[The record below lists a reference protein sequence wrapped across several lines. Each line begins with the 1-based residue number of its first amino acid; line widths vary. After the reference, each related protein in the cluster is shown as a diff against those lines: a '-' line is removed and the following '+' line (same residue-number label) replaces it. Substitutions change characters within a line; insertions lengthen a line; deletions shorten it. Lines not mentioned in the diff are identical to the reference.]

1 MLRSAAYDELHWS
14 LFCPTDLNGLKDGVV
29 DVGEA
34 GVMVHHAVYKLS
46 KLQQESF
53 TAG

>member
-1 MLRSAAYDELHWS
+1 MLRSAVDDEQHWS
-14 LFCPTDLNGLKDGVV
+14 LFCPTDLNGLKDGVI

-34 GVMVHHAVYKLS
+34 RVVVHHAVYELS

>member
-1 MLRSAAYDELHWS
+1 MLRSAVYVELHWS

-46 KLQQESF
+46 KLQQEGF

>member
-1 MLRSAAYDELHWS
+1 MLRSAAYDELHRS
-14 LFCPTDLNGLKDGVV
+14 SFCPTDLNGLKDGVV

>member
-1 MLRSAAYDELHWS
+1 MLRSAAYDELHWC

>member
-1 MLRSAAYDELHWS
+1 MLRSVIYDELHWS
-14 LFCPTDLNGLKDGVV
+14 LFCLSDLNGIKDGVV

-34 GVMVHHAVYKLS
+34 RVMVHHAVYKLS